1 MIDLEIT
8 NKAIA
13 RITEEMMN
21 AGDEMTRTLEE
32 YLTSICVNEKVA
44 ERLLDQS
51 KTLKEFMKQL
61 WQEASKRQ
69 KQSRAVITSEEI
81 IPMLESYFGITEEDK
96 EGITSSQSDT
106 VIDIFQFL

>member
-1 MIDLEIT
+1 MIDIEMT

-13 RITEEMMN
+13 RITEEMMD

-32 YLTSICVNEKVA
+32 YLTSICVNERIA
-44 ERLLDQS
+44 EKLLNPD
-51 KTLKEFMKQL
+51 KTLKAFKEQL

-69 KQSRAVITSEEI
+69 KQGKTIMTSDEI

-96 EGITSSQSDT
+96 EGKQSSQSDT